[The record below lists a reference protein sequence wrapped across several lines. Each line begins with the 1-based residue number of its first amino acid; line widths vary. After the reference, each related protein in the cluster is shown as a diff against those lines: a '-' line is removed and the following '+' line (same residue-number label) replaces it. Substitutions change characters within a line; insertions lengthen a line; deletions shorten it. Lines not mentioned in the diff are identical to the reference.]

1 MTYSVLFVDDE
12 PEVCSASQLF
22 LQHSGRLIVTCVSSA
37 SAAEELLTKE
47 HFDGII
53 SDYDMPE
60 RNGIDLLA
68 AIRRSGYRIPFIIL
82 TGRGNKNAAI
92 EALNNGA
99 DFYYEKTDSPK
110 GLFEAIEK
118 RLISLIETRQA
129 EMLFHEL
136 FSRSPIPI
144 ELYSPDGRL
153 IGVNPACLDLFGVVN
168 ATEIESFDLFSD
180 PNIPPDQIEKLQR
193 GEGISYTGYFDFDLV
208 RGTNLYSTKKSGKIH
223 ISVQIT
229 PLYPG
234 YPDIIG
240 GYLAQVQDLSELENA
255 EEAVRQNEANLSTL
269 FNSIPDL
276 IFILDE
282 NGIII
287 DINAQV
293 TERLNY
299 RREELI
305 GKPIVMVH
313 PTLCEQKV
321 KTIIS
326 DFSKRE
332 SIAHTIPLE
341 DRYGKILYAESRGL
355 WGTWNG
361 KQVIFG
367 ITRDI
372 TDLKRSE
379 EKFYSAFNISPVLKG
394 LSRAD
399 DGRFIEVNDV
409 FLNTL
414 GFTREEVIGK
424 TSKELNLFFDYAD
437 RRKILP
443 DSKKDNH
450 RSVEVEIRRKDGSK
464 VFGLFYS
471 DYLQLQ
477 EEKLL
482 VVAMVDIT
490 DRKQAEIALK
500 ESEERYRRI
509 FYNNHSVMMIIDP
522 ETAGIIDANPA
533 AAVYYGYSRQELAQM
548 YITEINCLT
557 RDELFNEMERAKAEE
572 RNVFVLRHRLAS
584 GEIRDVEVHSGP
596 IVIQGRKLLYSIIHD
611 ITEKKQIEDALHTAN
626 KKLNLLSDLTRH
638 DILNVLTALTGYLE
652 FAGTETSIQDTRL
665 FVEKAQEAAH
675 SIRKHIE
682 FTRDYQ
688 DLGTKE
694 PKWQNVREIIKN
706 SAALVGSGAVSIDD
720 TTPERFRILADP
732 LLVKVIYN
740 LIENA
745 IRHGEQVTQISFS
758 LSADENNECTLVIED
773 DGIGIPSSMKEKIFR
788 KEFGKNTGFGLFL
801 AREILS
807 LTGISIRETGTEGK
821 GARFEIMIPSG
832 VYSLPNS
839 P

>member
-1 MTYSVLFVDDE
+1 
-12 PEVCSASQLF
+12 
-22 LQHSGRLIVTCVSSA
+22 
-37 SAAEELLTKE
+37 
-47 HFDGII
+47 
-53 SDYDMPE
+53 
-60 RNGIDLLA
+60 
-68 AIRRSGYRIPFIIL
+68 
-82 TGRGNKNAAI
+82 
-92 EALNNGA
+92 
-99 DFYYEKTDSPK
+99 
-110 GLFEAIEK
+110 
-118 RLISLIETRQA
+118 
-129 EMLFHEL
+129 
-136 FSRSPIPI
+136 
-144 ELYSPDGRL
+144 
-153 IGVNPACLDLFGVVN
+153 
-168 ATEIESFDLFSD
+168 
-180 PNIPPDQIEKLQR
+180 
-193 GEGISYTGYFDFDLV
+193 
-208 RGTNLYSTKKSGKIH
+208 
-223 ISVQIT
+223 
-229 PLYPG
+229 
-234 YPDIIG
+234 
-240 GYLAQVQDLSELENA
+240 
-255 EEAVRQNEANLSTL
+255 
-269 FNSIPDL
+269 
-276 IFILDE
+276 
-282 NGIII
+282 
-287 DINAQV
+287 
-293 TERLNY
+293 
-299 RREELI
+299 
-305 GKPIVMVH
+305 
-313 PTLCEQKV
+313 
-321 KTIIS
+321 
-326 DFSKRE
+326 
-332 SIAHTIPLE
+332 
-341 DRYGKILYAESRGL
+341 
-355 WGTWNG
+355 
-361 KQVIFG
+361 
-367 ITRDI
+367 
-372 TDLKRSE
+372 
-379 EKFYSAFNISPVLKG
+379 
-394 LSRAD
+394 
-399 DGRFIEVNDV
+399 
-409 FLNTL
+409 
-414 GFTREEVIGK
+414 
-424 TSKELNLFFDYAD
+424 
-437 RRKILP
+437 
-443 DSKKDNH
+443 
-450 RSVEVEIRRKDGSK
+450 
-464 VFGLFYS
+464 
-471 DYLQLQ
+471 
-477 EEKLL
+477 
-482 VVAMVDIT
+482 
-490 DRKQAEIALK
+490 
-500 ESEERYRRI
+500 
-509 FYNNHSVMMIIDP
+509 MIIDP

-758 LSADENNECTLVIED
+758 LSADETNECTLVIED